1 MPVRVELELLVERV
15 ALVPVDLVALLP
27 ELLRADD
34 ELTLVLPLRTV
45 DWDPL
50 EVVVLVFVELLPD
63 VCTRLD
69 VVDDRVA
76 LALPVDLVVLLDEP
90 VDLLALLDPLVL
102 LAELLPDVAV
112 PEVFRLAELPEP
124 DVPRVALEDDV
135 AAFPL
140 DAELPEFPLVEEL
153 LDAEPLEAVPLV
165 ADDVVVLFVAS
176 YATLTS
182 YAFACFLAFSAR
194 STAEFWTATL
204 ALRTV
209 NERSGY
215 CLP

>member
-1 MPVRVELELLVERV
+1 MPVRVELELVVERV

-27 ELLRADD
+27 ELLRTDD
-34 ELTLVLPLRTV
+34 ELPLVLPLRTV

-69 VVDDRVA
+69 VVDERVALEPVDLVA

-90 VDLLALLDPLVL
+90 VDLLALLEPLVL
-102 LAELLPDVAV
+102 VAELLPDVAV
-112 PEVFRLAELPEP
+112 PEVFRLAELPEL
-124 DVPRVALEDDV
+124 DAPRVALEDDV
-135 AAFPL
+135 AA
-140 DAELPEFPLVEEL
+140 LP